1 MTTGH
6 VLPAAAGFTA
16 GVVTSGPAATAALG
30 ARVAALLRGGEV
42 LLVHSRPGAG
52 KTSVVQGLCP
62 TLVVSRAWASATAAL
77 AMQSY
82 ARLHVC

>member
-6 VLPAAAGFTA
+6 VLPAAAGFPA

-42 LLVHSRPGAG
+42 LLLHGGLGAG
-52 KTSVVQGLCP
+52 KTCFVQGL
-62 TLVVSRAWASATAAL
+62 
-77 AMQSY
+77 
-82 ARLHVC
+82 